1 MNNYQCPCCGGS
13 YDEYDLCFECDKPR
27 PTRLRFLSFA
37 LIACLALPA
46 WANNACYD
54 VDTVTKLVDGDTV
67 DVRLTV
73 FPKVLIDL
81 RIRLLGIDAPE
92 SRTRDLD
99 EKALGLAAKARLGEL
114 VKGDIQ
120 VCIEGQGKYGR
131 FLGTLKDSDGQSINQ
146 QMIDEGHAVPYD
158 GGRR

>member
-1 MNNYQCPCCGGS
+1 MNNYQCPCGGS

-27 PTRLRFLSFA
+27 PKRKRFLPLAF
-37 LIACLALPA
+37 IACLALPA

-73 FPKVLIDL
+73 FPKVLIDI
-81 RIRLLGIDAPE
+81 RVRLLGIDAPE

-114 VKGDIQ
+114 VQGDIQ

-131 FLGTLKDSDGQSINQ
+131 WLGTLKNNDGQSINQ

-158 GGRR
+158 GGTR